1 MPRDGSDRGG
11 TELYFLSAQTF
22 DGISGSAVLK
32 VDTPLQDSAEVS
44 EPQGGHFAFSEARIW
59 AKEKRTLATPL
70 VLELKFATPRFDCP
84 R

>member
-1 MPRDGSDRGG
+1 
-11 TELYFLSAQTF
+11 LSAQTF

-59 AKEKRTLATPL
+59 AKEKRT
-70 VLELKFATPRFDCP
+70 VVELQASASRESYSLIT
-84 R
+84 

>member
-59 AKEKRTLATPL
+59 AKEKRTG
-70 VLELKFATPRFDCP
+70 VELQASASRESYSLIT
-84 R
+84 